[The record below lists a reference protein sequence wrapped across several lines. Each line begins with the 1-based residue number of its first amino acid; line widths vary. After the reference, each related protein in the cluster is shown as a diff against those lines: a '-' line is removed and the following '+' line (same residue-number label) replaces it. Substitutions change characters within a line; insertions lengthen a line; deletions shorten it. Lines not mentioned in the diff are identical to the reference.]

1 MGVIATIILAV
12 ILNFLFNSVY
22 KKTAQFIENNE
33 VKTIDYDL
41 FNSIIQISLEPC
53 QYFNDRPNLIFT
65 LPPNRI
71 NLAFERLNELRCFFN
86 EDFLLKFV
94 DAAIKNER
102 EDLLTAFL
110 LPKAQK
116 ATIGTI
122 FYKCA
127 SNRFYSCV
135 SQIMQMNP
143 LTLYEGKNILHL
155 AAILRDRILLE
166 LAPTNVLYLHMKDKI
181 GGNVPTK
188 YVNNKYLT
196 EDFVIRAKM
205 ESWSTPYPKELQAN
219 IDYMKKSNDV
229 NFISSA
235 ERISG
240 MFVDS
245 SWFQLKMPMI
255 MTVPRDNILEYSF
268 QELNSMG
275 VIWYSPSHYSQFS
288 IKFVDEMGYD
298 YSGVTID
305 WISSLIKIFFTA
317 DPNQPDIQQ
326 LFQPFEDS
334 HYYVP
339 TEFYSE
345 SHYKFAGSIVALAL
359 KFGITTRV
367 EFIPSIYRLILGI
380 EPVRTDDLQLVQPDV
395 YKNLML
401 LKEYFADEETIE
413 DLDFNS
419 MDQVDAYIHSHAS
432 FILYDRQKIYL
443 KAFAD
448 GFRSKIPRQI
458 SKYLDLN
465 DLRDIIRGPLSVS
478 MSELRANLRY
488 SEESFQK
495 NLLLSVLDDFSD
507 ENRFKFIR
515 FVTGRHGLPY
525 GGLSEL
531 DKRITVYFNA
541 LPYGHLPTASTCF
554 SNLHLPPVYS
564 ASELHRILSMA
575 INNCDTL
582 DMA

>member
-12 ILNFLFNSVY
+12 ILNFLFNFVY

-41 FNSIIQISLEPC
+41 FNSILQISLEPC
-53 QYFNDRPNLIFT
+53 RYFNDRPNLIFT
-65 LPPNRI
+65 LPSNRI
-71 NLAFERLNELRCFFN
+71 NLAFEKLNELRCFFN
-86 EDFLLKFV
+86 EDFLLKIV
-94 DAAIKNER
+94 EETIKHDR
-102 EDLLTAFL
+102 EDLLTTFL

-116 ATIGTI
+116 TTIGTI

-127 SNRFYSCV
+127 FHRFYSCV
-135 SQIMQMNP
+135 DQIIQNSPM
-143 LTLYEGKNILHL
+143 TLYEGKNILHF
-155 AAILRDRILLE
+155 AAIFSDRMLLE
-166 LAPTNVLYLHMKDKI
+166 LAPTNVLYLHMRDKVD
-181 GGNVPTK
+181 GNVPTK
-188 YVNNKYLT
+188 YVKSKHLA

-205 ESWSTPYPKELQAN
+205 ESRNTPYPKELQAN

-229 NFISSA
+229 NFVSSA
-235 ERISG
+235 ERIKG
-240 MFVDS
+240 MFIDS
-245 SWFQLKMPMI
+245 SWFRVYLPI
-255 MTVPRDNILEYSF
+255 VLTVPRHKILKYSF

-275 VIWYSPSHYSQFS
+275 FMWYSPSHRDQFFVQ
-288 IKFVDEMGYD
+288 FVDEMGYD
-298 YSGVTID
+298 NSGVTND
-305 WISSLIKIFFTA
+305 WISSLIKIFFTV
-317 DPNQPDIQQ
+317 DPNRPSIRP
-326 LFQPFEDS
+326 LFLPYEDS

-345 SHYKFAGSIVALAL
+345 SYYKFAGSIVALAL

-367 EFIPSIYRLILGI
+367 EFIPTIYRLILGI

-413 DLDFNS
+413 GLDFNS

-432 FILYDRQKIYL
+432 LILYDRQKIYL

-458 SKYLDLN
+458 SKYLDLT
-465 DLRDIIRGPLSVS
+465 DLRETIRGPLKIS
-478 MSELRANLRY
+478 MDDLRANLRY
-488 SEESFQK
+488 DDESFQK
-495 NLLLSVLDDFSD
+495 NFLLSVLSDYSD
-507 ENRFKFIR
+507 EDRFKFVR
-515 FVTGRHGLPY
+515 FVTGRHGIPY

-531 DKRITVYFNA
+531 DKRIKVYFNV
-541 LPYGHLPTASTCF
+541 LPIGHLPTASTCF
-554 SNLHLPPVYS
+554 SHLHLPPVHS
-564 ASELHRILSMA
+564 TSELHRILSLA

-582 DMA
+582 DRQ